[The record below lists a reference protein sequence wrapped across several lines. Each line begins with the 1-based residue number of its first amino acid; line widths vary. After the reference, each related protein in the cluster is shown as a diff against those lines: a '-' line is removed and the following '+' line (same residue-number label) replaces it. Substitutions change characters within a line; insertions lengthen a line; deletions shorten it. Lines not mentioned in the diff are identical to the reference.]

1 MTGAGTTGLLDR
13 VVAVTGAG
21 RGLGLQIVR
30 ELLAQ
35 GAQVVANYRSW
46 SEDLE
51 QVRKEAAGRV
61 HLVRGDIGEEAGAVA
76 LAQRAREL
84 GGLDALVCNAAV
96 TRDRLLVHMPVE
108 DWDEVQR
115 VSLRGAFLCTKHA
128 VKIMIR
134 QRHGRIIYISSV
146 VARMGNAG
154 QANYA
159 AAKAGLQGLAYS
171 VAQEYGSYNIR
182 TVVVSPGLLDAGL
195 SAGLSPAIRRRVTD
209 RSLAGVGSVDE
220 VAATVAFLTGPGA
233 TFVNATTVHID
244 GGARYP

>member
-1 MTGAGTTGLLDR
+1 ACPPARTRVAVLPRQRPAVRTGTGSASAGPGRRPGTGKPRAVRLADPSPGVGGEPAWCGGGLLLRPTLSGRGGLGSHPVRAVGRGRAGHPVEQRRGADHDGGGVMTEAGTPGLLDR

-108 DWDEVQR
+108 DWD
-115 VSLRGAFLCTKHA
+115 
-128 VKIMIR
+128 
-134 QRHGRIIYISSV
+134 
-146 VARMGNAG
+146 
-154 QANYA
+154 
-159 AAKAGLQGLAYS
+159 
-171 VAQEYGSYNIR
+171 
-182 TVVVSPGLLDAGL
+182 
-195 SAGLSPAIRRRVTD
+195 
-209 RSLAGVGSVDE
+209 
-220 VAATVAFLTGPGA
+220 
-233 TFVNATTVHID
+233 
-244 GGARYP
+244 